1 MVRAVVLLQVMSW
14 YLTGQ
19 AVRPQPAG
27 LRANHN
33 PLLIVIPIAL
43 VVAMGLIA
51 AWYISCRRHG
61 LYPTLSVPAW
71 KSAGNYRAWC
81 S

>member
-1 MVRAVVLLQVMSW
+1 MVKAAVLLQVMSW

-19 AVRPQPAG
+19 AASPQPAR

-33 PLLIVIPIAL
+33 PALILIPIAV
-43 VVAMGLIA
+43 VVALGLVT

-61 LYPTLSVPAW
+61 LYPTLSVPAL
-71 KSAGNYRAWC
+71 KSGGNYRAWC